1 MSMYDLIIK
10 NNKLFDLINKQNG
23 QQMQLSPYEL
33 INLIFHNNDN
43 MWNIR
48 CYNLFNSVYSIRESF
63 KTEILTN
70 PTLEIKRMTDFD
82 YAQYLFFKCLY
93 MTSESNITNINYKSN
108 DKHISRLPASFYFV
122 LPGYIEYCY
131 LNKNNFQEDKEQLHI
146 RSNDVS
152 NTFIQH
158 QETQRLIN
166 EVLDNC
172 EEWHPAAIAEMMEKI
187 DVLANI
193 EIDKFMKLDIY
204 DYNNDFITKYPFMKQ
219 ETEKRILLTE
229 ILKNKNHVLFR
240 ELFSQSLYN
249 KNVVGN
255 KYIDYEEIL
264 DLYDFIVGKINKFK
278 YEKLQQIKEQHNHSS
293 QHNKLNESIAKN
305 EDTSES
311 EVVEKSYEERLLQ
324 AIKQSQ
330 STTISE
336 YYYYFIQEYIIAR
349 YLTLVH
355 GYKRDDKTFFLTD
368 MRRTENDDVEHNRI
382 MTSLLKR

>member
-1 MSMYDLIIK
+1 MYDLIIK

-48 CYNLFNSVYSIRESF
+48 CYNLFNSVYLIRESF

-70 PTLEIKRMTDFD
+70 PTLEIKRITDFD
-82 YAQYLFFKCLY
+82 YSQYLFFKCLY
-93 MTSESNITNINYKSN
+93 MTSESNINCKTNNKY
-108 DKHISRLPASFYFV
+108 ISVLPASFYFA
-122 LPGYIEYCY
+122 LPGYMEYCY
-131 LNKNNFQEDKEQLHI
+131 LSKNNFQEDKEQLHI

-152 NTFIQH
+152 NTLIQH
-158 QETQRLIN
+158 QETQRLIS
-166 EVLDNC
+166 EVLDSC

-204 DYNNDFITKYPFMKQ
+204 DYNNDFITKYPFIKQ
-219 ETEKRILLTE
+219 ETEKKILLTE
-229 ILKNKNHVLFR
+229 ILKNKNHILFR
-240 ELFSQSLYN
+240 ELFGESLYN
-249 KNVVGN
+249 KKVAGN

-264 DLYDFIVGKINKFK
+264 DLYDFIVGKINKFRTN
-278 YEKLQQIKEQHNHSS
+278 KLEELKQIKEQRKQNS
-293 QHNKLNESIAKN
+293 QCNRPNEIVDVS
-305 EDTSES
+305 
-311 EVVEKSYEERLLQ
+311 KSYEKRILQ
-324 AIKQSQ
+324 AIKQTQ
-330 STTISE
+330 STTTSE
-336 YYYYFIQEYIIAR
+336 YYYYFIQEYIVAR
-349 YLTLVH
+349 YLTLIH

-382 MTSLLKR
+382 MASLLKK

>member
-10 NNKLFDLINKQNG
+10 NDKLFDLINKQNSN
-23 QQMQLSPYEL
+23 QMQLSPYDL
-33 INLIFHNNDN
+33 ISLVFHNNDN

-48 CYNLFNSVYSIRESF
+48 CYNLFQSVYTIRESF

-70 PTLEIKRMTDFD
+70 PTLEIKRITDFD
-82 YAQYLFFKCLY
+82 YAQYLFFKSLY
-93 MTSESNITNINYKSN
+93 LKS
-108 DKHISRLPASFYFV
+108 DKISGTPATFYFV
-122 LPGYIEYCY
+122 LPGYLEYCY
-131 LNKNNFQEDKEQLHI
+131 LSNINAQNDKEQLHI

-152 NTFIQH
+152 DTLIQH
-158 QETQRLIN
+158 QETQRLIK
-166 EVLDNC
+166 EVLDSC
-172 EEWHPAAIAEMMEKI
+172 EEWHYQSVAEMMEKI
-187 DVLANI
+187 DILANI

-240 ELFSQSLYN
+240 ELFSESLYN

-264 DLYDFIVGKINKFK
+264 DLYDFIIGKINKFRL
-278 YEKLQQIKEQHNHSS
+278 EKLQEIKEQRKQNS
-293 QHNKLNESIAKN
+293 QSNKLNES
-305 EDTSES
+305 
-311 EVVEKSYEERLLQ
+311 YEEKLLQ

-330 STTISE
+330 STTTSE
-336 YYYYFIQEYIIAR
+336 YYYYFIQEYIVAR

-382 MTSLLKR
+382 MASLLKK

>member
-10 NNKLFDLINKQNG
+10 NNKLFDLINKQNSN
-23 QQMQLSPYEL
+23 QMQLSPYDL
-33 INLIFHNNDN
+33 ISLVFHNNDN

-48 CYNLFNSVYSIRESF
+48 CYNLFNSVYLIRESF

-70 PTLEIKRMTDFD
+70 PTLEIKRITDFD
-82 YAQYLFFKCLY
+82 YSQYLFFKCLY
-93 MTSESNITNINYKSN
+93 MTSESNINCKTNNKY
-108 DKHISRLPASFYFV
+108 ISVLPASFYFA
-122 LPGYIEYCY
+122 LPGYMEYCY
-131 LNKNNFQEDKEQLHI
+131 LSKNNFQEDKEQLHI

-152 NTFIQH
+152 NTLIQH
-158 QETQRLIN
+158 QETQRLIS
-166 EVLDNC
+166 EVLDSC

-240 ELFSQSLYN
+240 DLFGESLYN
-249 KNVVGN
+249 KNVTGN

-264 DLYDFIVGKINKFK
+264 DLYDFIIGKINKFRTN
-278 YEKLQQIKEQHNHSS
+278 KLEELKKIKEQRKKSS
-293 QHNKLNESIAKN
+293 HCNRQNEIVDVSQ
-305 EDTSES
+305 
-311 EVVEKSYEERLLQ
+311 SYEERILQ
-324 AIKQSQ
+324 AIKQTQ
-330 STTISE
+330 STTTSE
-336 YYYYFIQEYIIAR
+336 YYYYFIQEYIVAR

-355 GYKRDDKTFFLTD
+355 GYKRDNKTFFLTD

-382 MTSLLKR
+382 MASLLKK

>member
-48 CYNLFNSVYSIRESF
+48 CYNLFNSVYLIRESF

-70 PTLEIKRMTDFD
+70 PTLEIKRITDFD
-82 YAQYLFFKCLY
+82 YSQYLFFKCLY
-93 MTSESNITNINYKSN
+93 MTSESNINCKTNNKY
-108 DKHISRLPASFYFV
+108 ISVLPASFYFA
-122 LPGYIEYCY
+122 LPGYMEYCY
-131 LNKNNFQEDKEQLHI
+131 LSKNNFQEDKEQLHI

-152 NTFIQH
+152 NTLIQH
-158 QETQRLIN
+158 QETQRLIS
-166 EVLDNC
+166 EVLDSC

-240 ELFSQSLYN
+240 ELFGESLYN
-249 KNVVGN
+249 KKVAGN

-264 DLYDFIVGKINKFK
+264 DLYDFIVGKINKFRTN
-278 YEKLQQIKEQHNHSS
+278 KLEELKQIKEQRKQNS
-293 QHNKLNESIAKN
+293 QCNRPNEIVDVS
-305 EDTSES
+305 
-311 EVVEKSYEERLLQ
+311 KSYEKRILQ
-324 AIKQSQ
+324 AIKQTQ
-330 STTISE
+330 STTTSE
-336 YYYYFIQEYIIAR
+336 YYYYFIQEYIVAR

-355 GYKRDDKTFFLTD
+355 GYKRDDKTFFLND

-382 MTSLLKR
+382 MASLLKR

>member
-1 MSMYDLIIK
+1 MYDLIIK
-10 NNKLFDLINKQNG
+10 NNKLFDLINKQNSN
-23 QQMQLSPYEL
+23 QMQLSPYDL
-33 INLIFHNNDN
+33 ISLVFHNNDN

-48 CYNLFNSVYSIRESF
+48 CYNLFNSVYLIRESF

-70 PTLEIKRMTDFD
+70 PTLEIKRITDFD
-82 YAQYLFFKCLY
+82 YSQYLFFKCLY
-93 MTSESNITNINYKSN
+93 MTSESNINCKTNNKY
-108 DKHISRLPASFYFV
+108 ISVLPASFYFA
-122 LPGYIEYCY
+122 LPGYMEYCY
-131 LNKNNFQEDKEQLHI
+131 LSKNNFQEDKEQLHI

-152 NTFIQH
+152 NTLIQH
-158 QETQRLIN
+158 QETQRLIS
-166 EVLDNC
+166 EVLDSC

-240 ELFSQSLYN
+240 ELFGESLYN
-249 KNVVGN
+249 KKVAGN

-264 DLYDFIVGKINKFK
+264 DLYDFIVGKINKFRTN
-278 YEKLQQIKEQHNHSS
+278 KLEELKQIKEQRKQNS
-293 QHNKLNESIAKN
+293 QCNRPNEIVDVS
-305 EDTSES
+305 
-311 EVVEKSYEERLLQ
+311 KSYEKRILQ
-324 AIKQSQ
+324 AIKQTQ
-330 STTISE
+330 STTTSE
-336 YYYYFIQEYIIAR
+336 YYYYFIQEYIVAR

-382 MTSLLKR
+382 MASLLKK

>member
-48 CYNLFNSVYSIRESF
+48 CYNLFNSVYLIRESF

-70 PTLEIKRMTDFD
+70 PTLEIKRITDFD
-82 YAQYLFFKCLY
+82 YSQYLFFKCLY
-93 MTSESNITNINYKSN
+93 MTSESNINCKTNNKY
-108 DKHISRLPASFYFV
+108 ISVLPASFYFA
-122 LPGYIEYCY
+122 LPGYMEYCY
-131 LNKNNFQEDKEQLHI
+131 LSKNNFQEDKEQLHI

-152 NTFIQH
+152 NTLIQH
-158 QETQRLIN
+158 QETQRLIS
-166 EVLDNC
+166 EVLDSC

-219 ETEKRILLTE
+219 ETEKQILLTE
-229 ILKNKNHVLFR
+229 ILKNKNHILFR
-240 ELFSQSLYN
+240 ELFGESLYN
-249 KNVVGN
+249 KKVAGN

-264 DLYDFIVGKINKFK
+264 DLYDFIVGKINKFRTN
-278 YEKLQQIKEQHNHSS
+278 KLEELKQIKEQRKQNS
-293 QHNKLNESIAKN
+293 QCNRPNEIVDVS
-305 EDTSES
+305 
-311 EVVEKSYEERLLQ
+311 KSYEKRILQ
-324 AIKQSQ
+324 AIKQTQ
-330 STTISE
+330 STTTSE
-336 YYYYFIQEYIIAR
+336 YYYYFIQEYIVAR

-382 MTSLLKR
+382 MASLLKK

>member
-33 INLIFHNNDN
+33 INLIFHNNNN

-48 CYNLFNSVYSIRESF
+48 CYNLFNSVYLIRESF

-70 PTLEIKRMTDFD
+70 PTLEIKRITDFD
-82 YAQYLFFKCLY
+82 YSQYLFFKCLY
-93 MTSESNITNINYKSN
+93 MTSESNINCKTNNKY
-108 DKHISRLPASFYFV
+108 ISVLPASFYFA
-122 LPGYIEYCY
+122 LPGYMEYCY
-131 LNKNNFQEDKEQLHI
+131 LSKNNFQEDKEQLHI

-152 NTFIQH
+152 NTLIQH
-158 QETQRLIN
+158 QETQRLIS
-166 EVLDNC
+166 EVLDSC

-219 ETEKRILLTE
+219 ETEKQILLTE
-229 ILKNKNHVLFR
+229 ILKNKNHILFR
-240 ELFSQSLYN
+240 ELFGESLYN
-249 KNVVGN
+249 KKVAGN

-264 DLYDFIVGKINKFK
+264 DLYDFIVGKINKFRTN
-278 YEKLQQIKEQHNHSS
+278 KLEELKQIKEQRKQNS
-293 QHNKLNESIAKN
+293 QCNRPNEIVDVS
-305 EDTSES
+305 
-311 EVVEKSYEERLLQ
+311 KSYEKRILQ
-324 AIKQSQ
+324 AIKQTQ
-330 STTISE
+330 STTTSE
-336 YYYYFIQEYIIAR
+336 YYYYFIQEYIVAR

-382 MTSLLKR
+382 MASLLKK

>member
-1 MSMYDLIIK
+1 MYDLIIK

-48 CYNLFNSVYSIRESF
+48 CYNLFNSVYLIRESF

-70 PTLEIKRMTDFD
+70 PTLEIKRITDFD
-82 YAQYLFFKCLY
+82 YSQYLFFKCLY
-93 MTSESNITNINYKSN
+93 MTSESNINCKTNNKY
-108 DKHISRLPASFYFV
+108 ISVLPASFYFA
-122 LPGYIEYCY
+122 LPGYMEYCY
-131 LNKNNFQEDKEQLHI
+131 LSKNNFQEDKEQLHI

-152 NTFIQH
+152 NTLIQH
-158 QETQRLIN
+158 QETQRLIS
-166 EVLDNC
+166 EVLDSC

-240 ELFSQSLYN
+240 ELFGESLYN
-249 KNVVGN
+249 KKVAGN

-264 DLYDFIVGKINKFK
+264 DLYDFIVGKINKFRTN
-278 YEKLQQIKEQHNHSS
+278 KLEELKQIKEQRKQNS
-293 QHNKLNESIAKN
+293 QCNRPNEIVDVS
-305 EDTSES
+305 
-311 EVVEKSYEERLLQ
+311 KSYEKRILQ
-324 AIKQSQ
+324 AIKQTQ
-330 STTISE
+330 STTTSE
-336 YYYYFIQEYIIAR
+336 YYYYFIQEYIVAR

-368 MRRTENDDVEHNRI
+368 MKRVDNDDVEHNRI
-382 MTSLLKR
+382 MASLLKQ

>member
-1 MSMYDLIIK
+1 MYDLIIK

-48 CYNLFNSVYSIRESF
+48 CYNLFNSVYLIRESF

-70 PTLEIKRMTDFD
+70 PTLEIKRITDFD
-82 YAQYLFFKCLY
+82 YSQYLFFKCLY
-93 MTSESNITNINYKSN
+93 MTSESNINCKTNNKY
-108 DKHISRLPASFYFV
+108 ISVLPASFYFA
-122 LPGYIEYCY
+122 LPGYMEYCY
-131 LNKNNFQEDKEQLHI
+131 LSKNNFQEDKEQLHI

-152 NTFIQH
+152 NTLIQH
-158 QETQRLIN
+158 QETQRLIS
-166 EVLDNC
+166 EVLDSC

-219 ETEKRILLTE
+219 ETEKQILLTE
-229 ILKNKNHVLFR
+229 ILKNKNHILFR
-240 ELFSQSLYN
+240 ELFGESLYN
-249 KNVVGN
+249 KKVAGN

-264 DLYDFIVGKINKFK
+264 DLYDFIVGKINKFRTN
-278 YEKLQQIKEQHNHSS
+278 KLEELKQIKEQRKQNS
-293 QHNKLNESIAKN
+293 QCNRPNEIVDVS
-305 EDTSES
+305 
-311 EVVEKSYEERLLQ
+311 KSYEKRILQ
-324 AIKQSQ
+324 AIKQTQ
-330 STTISE
+330 STTTSE
-336 YYYYFIQEYIIAR
+336 YYYYFIQEYIVAR

-382 MTSLLKR
+382 MASLLKK

>member
-48 CYNLFNSVYSIRESF
+48 CYNLFNSVYLIRESF

-70 PTLEIKRMTDFD
+70 PTLEIKRITDFD
-82 YAQYLFFKCLY
+82 YSQYLFFKCLY
-93 MTSESNITNINYKSN
+93 MTSESNINCKTNNKY
-108 DKHISRLPASFYFV
+108 ISVLPASFYFA
-122 LPGYIEYCY
+122 LPGYMEYCY
-131 LNKNNFQEDKEQLHI
+131 LSKNNFQEDKEQLHI

-152 NTFIQH
+152 NTLIQH
-158 QETQRLIN
+158 QETQRLIS
-166 EVLDNC
+166 EVLDSC

-204 DYNNDFITKYPFMKQ
+204 DYNNDFITKYPFIKQ
-219 ETEKRILLTE
+219 ETEKKILLTE
-229 ILKNKNHVLFR
+229 ILKNKNHILFR
-240 ELFSQSLYN
+240 ELFGESLYN
-249 KNVVGN
+249 KKVAGN

-264 DLYDFIVGKINKFK
+264 DLYDFIVGKINKFRTN
-278 YEKLQQIKEQHNHSS
+278 KLEELKQIKEQRKQNS
-293 QHNKLNESIAKN
+293 QCNRPNEIVDVS
-305 EDTSES
+305 
-311 EVVEKSYEERLLQ
+311 KSYEKRILQ
-324 AIKQSQ
+324 AIKQTQ
-330 STTISE
+330 STTTSE
-336 YYYYFIQEYIIAR
+336 YYYYFIQEYIVAR
-349 YLTLVH
+349 YLTLIH

-382 MTSLLKR
+382 MASLLKK

>member
-1 MSMYDLIIK
+1 MYDLIIK

-48 CYNLFNSVYSIRESF
+48 CYNLFNSVYLIRESF

-70 PTLEIKRMTDFD
+70 PTLEIKRITDFD
-82 YAQYLFFKCLY
+82 YSQYLFFKCLY
-93 MTSESNITNINYKSN
+93 MTSESNINCKTNNKY
-108 DKHISRLPASFYFV
+108 ISVLPASFYFA
-122 LPGYIEYCY
+122 LPGYMEYCY
-131 LNKNNFQEDKEQLHI
+131 LSKNNFQEDKEQLHI

-152 NTFIQH
+152 NTLIQH
-158 QETQRLIN
+158 QETQRLIS
-166 EVLDNC
+166 EVLDSC

-240 ELFSQSLYN
+240 ELFNETLYN
-249 KNVVGN
+249 KNVFEN

-264 DLYDFIVGKINKFK
+264 NLYDFIIGKINKFRSV
-278 YEKLQQIKEQHNHSS
+278 KLQQIKEQCKQNS
-293 QHNKLNESIAKN
+293 QTNKLNESVAETVAK
-305 EDTSES
+305 T
-311 EVVEKSYEERLLQ
+311 YEERLLQ
-324 AIKQSQ
+324 AIKQTQ
-330 STTISE
+330 STTTSE
-336 YYYYFIQEYIIAR
+336 YYYYFIQEYIVAR

-382 MTSLLKR
+382 MASLLKK

>member
-1 MSMYDLIIK
+1 MYDLIIK

-33 INLIFHNNDN
+33 INLIFHNNNN

-48 CYNLFNSVYSIRESF
+48 CYNLFNSVYLIRESF

-70 PTLEIKRMTDFD
+70 PTLEIKRITDFD
-82 YAQYLFFKCLY
+82 YSQYLFFKCLY
-93 MTSESNITNINYKSN
+93 MTSESNINCKTNNKY
-108 DKHISRLPASFYFV
+108 ISVLPASFYFA
-122 LPGYIEYCY
+122 LPGYMEYCY
-131 LNKNNFQEDKEQLHI
+131 LSKNNFQEDKEQLHI

-152 NTFIQH
+152 NTLIQH
-158 QETQRLIN
+158 QETQRLIS
-166 EVLDNC
+166 EVLDSC

-219 ETEKRILLTE
+219 ETEKQILLTE
-229 ILKNKNHVLFR
+229 ILKNKNHILFR
-240 ELFSQSLYN
+240 ELFGESLYN
-249 KNVVGN
+249 KKVAGN

-264 DLYDFIVGKINKFK
+264 DLYDFIVGKINKFRTN
-278 YEKLQQIKEQHNHSS
+278 KLEELKQIKEQRKQNS
-293 QHNKLNESIAKN
+293 QCNRPNEIVDVS
-305 EDTSES
+305 
-311 EVVEKSYEERLLQ
+311 KSYEKRILQ
-324 AIKQSQ
+324 AIKQTQ
-330 STTISE
+330 STTTSE
-336 YYYYFIQEYIIAR
+336 YYYYFIQEYIVAR

-382 MTSLLKR
+382 MASLLKK

>member
-10 NNKLFDLINKQNG
+10 NDKLFDLINKQNSN
-23 QQMQLSPYEL
+23 QMQLSPYDL
-33 INLIFHNNDN
+33 ISLVFHNNDN

-48 CYNLFNSVYSIRESF
+48 CYNLLQSVYAIRESF

-70 PTLEIKRMTDFD
+70 PALEIKRITDFD

-93 MTSESNITNINYKSN
+93 MKSESNINCKSN
-108 DKHISRLPASFYFV
+108 DKYISVLPASFYFA
-122 LPGYIEYCY
+122 LPGYMEYCY
-131 LNKNNFQEDKEQLHI
+131 LSNIDAQNDKEQLHI

-152 NTFIQH
+152 DTFIQH
-158 QETQRLIN
+158 QETQRLIS
-166 EVLDNC
+166 EVLDSC
-172 EEWHPAAIAEMMEKI
+172 EEWHYKAVAEMMEKI

-240 ELFSQSLYN
+240 ELFSESLYN

-264 DLYDFIVGKINKFK
+264 DLYDFIIGKINKFRL
-278 YEKLQQIKEQHNHSS
+278 EKLQEIKEQRKQNS
-293 QHNKLNESIAKN
+293 QPNKLNES
-305 EDTSES
+305 ES
-311 EVVEKSYEERLLQ
+311 GAVEKSYEERLLQ

-330 STTISE
+330 STTTSE
-336 YYYYFIQEYIIAR
+336 YYYYFIQEYIVAR

-382 MTSLLKR
+382 MASLLKK

>member
-1 MSMYDLIIK
+1 MYDLIIK

-48 CYNLFNSVYSIRESF
+48 CYNLFNSVYLIRESF

-70 PTLEIKRMTDFD
+70 PTLEIKRITDFD
-82 YAQYLFFKCLY
+82 YSQYLFFKCLY
-93 MTSESNITNINYKSN
+93 MTSESNINCKTNNKY
-108 DKHISRLPASFYFV
+108 ISVLPASFYFA
-122 LPGYIEYCY
+122 LPGYMEYCY
-131 LNKNNFQEDKEQLHI
+131 LSKNNFQEDKEQLHI

-152 NTFIQH
+152 DTFIQH
-158 QETQRLIN
+158 QETQRLIS
-166 EVLDNC
+166 EVLDSC

-204 DYNNDFITKYPFMKQ
+204 DYNNDFITKYPFIKQ
-219 ETEKRILLTE
+219 ETEKQILLTE
-229 ILKNKNHVLFR
+229 ILKNKNHILFR
-240 ELFSQSLYN
+240 ELFGESLYN
-249 KNVVGN
+249 KKVAGN

-264 DLYDFIVGKINKFK
+264 DLYDFIVGKINKFRTN
-278 YEKLQQIKEQHNHSS
+278 KLEELKQIKEQRKQNS
-293 QHNKLNESIAKN
+293 QCNRPNEIVDVS
-305 EDTSES
+305 
-311 EVVEKSYEERLLQ
+311 KSYEKRILQ
-324 AIKQSQ
+324 AIKQTQ
-330 STTISE
+330 STTTSE
-336 YYYYFIQEYIIAR
+336 YYYYFIQEYIVAR

-382 MTSLLKR
+382 MASLLKR

>member
-48 CYNLFNSVYSIRESF
+48 CYNLFNSVYLIRESF

-70 PTLEIKRMTDFD
+70 PTLEIKRITDFD
-82 YAQYLFFKCLY
+82 YSQYLFFKCLY
-93 MTSESNITNINYKSN
+93 MTSESNINCKTNNKY
-108 DKHISRLPASFYFV
+108 ISVLPASFYFA
-122 LPGYIEYCY
+122 LPGYMEYCY
-131 LNKNNFQEDKEQLHI
+131 LSKNNFQEDKEQLHI

-152 NTFIQH
+152 NTLIQH
-158 QETQRLIN
+158 QETQRLIS
-166 EVLDNC
+166 EVLDSC

-204 DYNNDFITKYPFMKQ
+204 DYNNDFITKYPFIKQ
-219 ETEKRILLTE
+219 ETEKQILLTE
-229 ILKNKNHVLFR
+229 ILKNKNHILFR
-240 ELFSQSLYN
+240 ELFGESLYN
-249 KNVVGN
+249 KKVAGN

-264 DLYDFIVGKINKFK
+264 DLYDFIVGKINKFRTN
-278 YEKLQQIKEQHNHSS
+278 KLEELKQIKEQRKQNS
-293 QHNKLNESIAKN
+293 QCNRPNEIVDVS
-305 EDTSES
+305 
-311 EVVEKSYEERLLQ
+311 KSYEKRILQ
-324 AIKQSQ
+324 AIKQTQ
-330 STTISE
+330 STTTSE
-336 YYYYFIQEYIIAR
+336 YYYYFIQEYIVAR

-382 MTSLLKR
+382 MASLLKK

>member
-1 MSMYDLIIK
+1 MYDLIIK

-48 CYNLFNSVYSIRESF
+48 CYNLFNSVYLIRESF

-70 PTLEIKRMTDFD
+70 PTLEIKRITDFD
-82 YAQYLFFKCLY
+82 YSQYLFFKCLY
-93 MTSESNITNINYKSN
+93 MTSESNINCKTNNKY
-108 DKHISRLPASFYFV
+108 ISVLPASFYFA
-122 LPGYIEYCY
+122 LPGYMEYCY
-131 LNKNNFQEDKEQLHI
+131 LSKNNFQEDKEQLHI

-152 NTFIQH
+152 NTLIQH
-158 QETQRLIN
+158 QETQRLIS
-166 EVLDNC
+166 EVLDSC

-219 ETEKRILLTE
+219 ETEKQILLTE
-229 ILKNKNHVLFR
+229 ILKNKNNILFR
-240 ELFSQSLYN
+240 ELFGESLYN
-249 KNVVGN
+249 KKVAGN

-264 DLYDFIVGKINKFK
+264 DLYDFIVGKINKFRTN
-278 YEKLQQIKEQHNHSS
+278 KLEELKQIKEQRKQNS
-293 QHNKLNESIAKN
+293 QCNRPNEIVDVS
-305 EDTSES
+305 
-311 EVVEKSYEERLLQ
+311 KSYEKRILQ
-324 AIKQSQ
+324 AIKQTQ
-330 STTISE
+330 STTTSE
-336 YYYYFIQEYIIAR
+336 YYYYFIQEYIVAR

-382 MTSLLKR
+382 MASLLKK

>member
-1 MSMYDLIIK
+1 MYDLIIK

-48 CYNLFNSVYSIRESF
+48 CYNLFNSVYLIRESF

-70 PTLEIKRMTDFD
+70 PTLEIKRITDFD
-82 YAQYLFFKCLY
+82 YSQYLFFKCLY
-93 MTSESNITNINYKSN
+93 MTSESNINCKTNNKY
-108 DKHISRLPASFYFV
+108 ISVLPASFYFA
-122 LPGYIEYCY
+122 LPGYMEYCY
-131 LNKNNFQEDKEQLHI
+131 LSKNNFQEDKEQLHI

-152 NTFIQH
+152 NTLIQH
-158 QETQRLIN
+158 QETQRLIS
-166 EVLDNC
+166 EVLDSC

-204 DYNNDFITKYPFMKQ
+204 DYNNDFITKYPFIKQ
-219 ETEKRILLTE
+219 ETEKQILLTE
-229 ILKNKNHVLFR
+229 ILKNKNHILFR
-240 ELFSQSLYN
+240 ELFGESLYN
-249 KNVVGN
+249 KKVAGN

-264 DLYDFIVGKINKFK
+264 DLYDFIVGKINKFRTN
-278 YEKLQQIKEQHNHSS
+278 KLEELKQIKEQRKQNS
-293 QHNKLNESIAKN
+293 QCNRPNEIVDVS
-305 EDTSES
+305 
-311 EVVEKSYEERLLQ
+311 KSYEKRILQ
-324 AIKQSQ
+324 AIKQTQ
-330 STTISE
+330 STTTSE
-336 YYYYFIQEYIIAR
+336 YYYYFIQEYIVAR

-382 MTSLLKR
+382 MTSLLKK

>member
-1 MSMYDLIIK
+1 MYDLIIK

-48 CYNLFNSVYSIRESF
+48 CYNLFNSVYLIRESF

-70 PTLEIKRMTDFD
+70 PTLEIKRITDFD
-82 YAQYLFFKCLY
+82 YSQYLFFKCLY
-93 MTSESNITNINYKSN
+93 MTSESNINCKTNNKY
-108 DKHISRLPASFYFV
+108 ISVLPASFYFA
-122 LPGYIEYCY
+122 LPGYMEYCY
-131 LNKNNFQEDKEQLHI
+131 LSKNNFQEDKEQLHI

-152 NTFIQH
+152 NTLIQH
-158 QETQRLIN
+158 QETQRLIS
-166 EVLDNC
+166 EVLDSC

-229 ILKNKNHVLFR
+229 ILKNKNHILFR
-240 ELFSQSLYN
+240 ELFGESLYN
-249 KNVVGN
+249 KKVAEN

-264 DLYDFIVGKINKFK
+264 DLYDFIVGKINKFRTN
-278 YEKLQQIKEQHNHSS
+278 KLEELKQIKEQRKQNS
-293 QHNKLNESIAKN
+293 QCNRPNEIVDVS
-305 EDTSES
+305 
-311 EVVEKSYEERLLQ
+311 KSYEKRILQ
-324 AIKQSQ
+324 AIKQTQ
-330 STTISE
+330 STTTSE
-336 YYYYFIQEYIIAR
+336 YYYYFIQEYIVAR

-382 MTSLLKR
+382 IASLLKR

>member
-48 CYNLFNSVYSIRESF
+48 CYNLFNSVYLIRESF

-70 PTLEIKRMTDFD
+70 PTLEIKRITDFD
-82 YAQYLFFKCLY
+82 YSQYLFFKCLY
-93 MTSESNITNINYKSN
+93 MTSESNINCKTNNKY
-108 DKHISRLPASFYFV
+108 ISVLPASFYFA
-122 LPGYIEYCY
+122 LPGYMEYCY
-131 LNKNNFQEDKEQLHI
+131 LSKNNFQEDKEQLHI

-152 NTFIQH
+152 NTLIQH
-158 QETQRLIN
+158 QETQRLIS
-166 EVLDNC
+166 EVLDSC

-204 DYNNDFITKYPFMKQ
+204 DYNNDFITKYPFIKQ
-219 ETEKRILLTE
+219 ETEKQILLTE
-229 ILKNKNHVLFR
+229 ILKNKNHILFR
-240 ELFSQSLYN
+240 ELFGESLYN
-249 KNVVGN
+249 KKVAGN

-264 DLYDFIVGKINKFK
+264 DLYDFIVGKINKFRTN
-278 YEKLQQIKEQHNHSS
+278 KLEELKQIKEQRKQNS
-293 QHNKLNESIAKN
+293 QCNRPNEIVDVS
-305 EDTSES
+305 
-311 EVVEKSYEERLLQ
+311 KSYEKRILQ
-324 AIKQSQ
+324 AIKQTQ
-330 STTISE
+330 STTTSE
-336 YYYYFIQEYIIAR
+336 YYYYFIQEYIVAR

-382 MTSLLKR
+382 MASLLKR

>member
-1 MSMYDLIIK
+1 MYDLIIK

-48 CYNLFNSVYSIRESF
+48 CYNLFNSVYLIRESF

-70 PTLEIKRMTDFD
+70 PTLEIKRITDFD
-82 YAQYLFFKCLY
+82 YSQYLFFKCLY
-93 MTSESNITNINYKSN
+93 MTSESNINCKTNNKY
-108 DKHISRLPASFYFV
+108 ISVLPASFYFA
-122 LPGYIEYCY
+122 LPGYMEYCY
-131 LNKNNFQEDKEQLHI
+131 LSKNNFQEDKEQLHI

-152 NTFIQH
+152 NTLIQH
-158 QETQRLIN
+158 QETQRLIS
-166 EVLDNC
+166 EVLDSC

-204 DYNNDFITKYPFMKQ
+204 DYNNDFITKYPFIKQ
-219 ETEKRILLTE
+219 ETEKQILLTE
-229 ILKNKNHVLFR
+229 ILKNKNHILFR
-240 ELFSQSLYN
+240 ELFGESLYN
-249 KNVVGN
+249 KKVAGN

-264 DLYDFIVGKINKFK
+264 DLYDFIVGKINKFRTN
-278 YEKLQQIKEQHNHSS
+278 KLEELKQIKEQRKQNS
-293 QHNKLNESIAKN
+293 QCNRPNEIVDVS
-305 EDTSES
+305 
-311 EVVEKSYEERLLQ
+311 KSYEKRILQ
-324 AIKQSQ
+324 AIKQTQ
-330 STTISE
+330 STTTSE
-336 YYYYFIQEYIIAR
+336 YYYYFIQEYIVAR

-382 MTSLLKR
+382 MASLLKR

>member
-48 CYNLFNSVYSIRESF
+48 CYNLFNSVYLIRESF

-70 PTLEIKRMTDFD
+70 PTLEIKRITDFD
-82 YAQYLFFKCLY
+82 YSQYLFFKCLY
-93 MTSESNITNINYKSN
+93 MTSESNINCKTNNKY
-108 DKHISRLPASFYFV
+108 ISVLPASFYFA
-122 LPGYIEYCY
+122 LPGYMEYCY
-131 LNKNNFQEDKEQLHI
+131 LSKNNFQEDKEQLHI

-152 NTFIQH
+152 NTLIQH
-158 QETQRLIN
+158 QETQRLIS
-166 EVLDNC
+166 EVLDSC

-240 ELFSQSLYN
+240 ELFNETLYN
-249 KNVVGN
+249 KNVFEN

-264 DLYDFIVGKINKFK
+264 NLYDFIIGKINKFRSV
-278 YEKLQQIKEQHNHSS
+278 KLQQIKEQCKQNS
-293 QHNKLNESIAKN
+293 QTNKLNESVAETVAK
-305 EDTSES
+305 T
-311 EVVEKSYEERLLQ
+311 YEERLLQ
-324 AIKQSQ
+324 AIKQTQ
-330 STTISE
+330 STTTSE
-336 YYYYFIQEYIIAR
+336 YYYYFIQEYIVAR

-382 MTSLLKR
+382 MASLLKK

>member
-1 MSMYDLIIK
+1 MYDLIIK
-10 NNKLFDLINKQNG
+10 NDKLFDLINKQNSN
-23 QQMQLSPYEL
+23 QMQLSPYDL
-33 INLIFHNNDN
+33 ISLVFHNNDN

-48 CYNLFNSVYSIRESF
+48 CYNLLQSVYTIRESF

-70 PTLEIKRMTDFD
+70 PALEIKRITDFD

-93 MTSESNITNINYKSN
+93 MKSESNINCKSN
-108 DKHISRLPASFYFV
+108 DKYISVLPASFYFA
-122 LPGYIEYCY
+122 LPGYMEYCY
-131 LNKNNFQEDKEQLHI
+131 LSNIDAQNDKEQLHI
-146 RSNDVS
+146 RSNNVS
-152 NTFIQH
+152 DTLIQH
-158 QETQRLIN
+158 QETQRLIS
-166 EVLDNC
+166 EVLDSC
-172 EEWHPAAIAEMMEKI
+172 EEWHPTAIAEMMEKI

-240 ELFSQSLYN
+240 ELFGESLYN
-249 KNVVGN
+249 KKVAGN

-278 YEKLQQIKEQHNHSS
+278 YEKLQQIKEQRKQNS
-293 QHNKLNESIAKN
+293 QPNKLNES
-305 EDTSES
+305 ES
-311 EVVEKSYEERLLQ
+311 GAVERSYEERLLQ

-330 STTISE
+330 STTTSE
-336 YYYYFIQEYIIAR
+336 YYYYFIQEYIVAR

-355 GYKRDDKTFFLTD
+355 GYKRDDKTFFLND

-382 MTSLLKR
+382 MASLLKR

>member
-1 MSMYDLIIK
+1 MYDLIIK

-48 CYNLFNSVYSIRESF
+48 CYNLFNSVYLIRESF
-63 KTEILTN
+63 KTEILNN
-70 PTLEIKRMTDFD
+70 PTLEIKRITDFD
-82 YAQYLFFKCLY
+82 YSQYLFFKCLY
-93 MTSESNITNINYKSN
+93 MTSESNINCKTNNKY
-108 DKHISRLPASFYFV
+108 ISVLPASFYFA
-122 LPGYIEYCY
+122 LPGYMEYCY
-131 LNKNNFQEDKEQLHI
+131 LSKNNFQEDKEQLHI

-152 NTFIQH
+152 NTLIQH
-158 QETQRLIN
+158 QETQRLIS
-166 EVLDNC
+166 EVLDSC

-219 ETEKRILLTE
+219 ETEKQILLTE
-229 ILKNKNHVLFR
+229 ILKNKNHILFR
-240 ELFSQSLYN
+240 ELFGESLYN
-249 KNVVGN
+249 KKVAGN

-264 DLYDFIVGKINKFK
+264 DLYDFIVGKINKFRTN
-278 YEKLQQIKEQHNHSS
+278 KLEELKQIKEQRKQNS
-293 QHNKLNESIAKN
+293 QCNRPNEIVDVS
-305 EDTSES
+305 
-311 EVVEKSYEERLLQ
+311 KSYEKRILQ
-324 AIKQSQ
+324 AIKQTQ
-330 STTISE
+330 STTTSE
-336 YYYYFIQEYIIAR
+336 YYYYFIQEYIVAR

-382 MTSLLKR
+382 MASLLKK

>member
-1 MSMYDLIIK
+1 MYDLIIK

-48 CYNLFNSVYSIRESF
+48 CYNLFNSVYLIRESF

-70 PTLEIKRMTDFD
+70 PTLEIKRITDFD
-82 YAQYLFFKCLY
+82 YSQYLFFKCLY
-93 MTSESNITNINYKSN
+93 MTSESNINCKTNNKY
-108 DKHISRLPASFYFV
+108 ISVLPASFYFA
-122 LPGYIEYCY
+122 LPGYMEYCY
-131 LNKNNFQEDKEQLHI
+131 LSKNNFQEDKEQLHI

-152 NTFIQH
+152 NTLIQH
-158 QETQRLIN
+158 QETQRLIS
-166 EVLDNC
+166 EVLDSC

-187 DVLANI
+187 DILANI

-204 DYNNDFITKYPFMKQ
+204 DYKNDFITKYPFMKQ

-240 ELFSQSLYN
+240 ELFGESLYN
-249 KNVVGN
+249 KKVAGN

-278 YEKLQQIKEQHNHSS
+278 YEKLQQIKEQRKQNS
-293 QHNKLNESIAKN
+293 QPNKLNES
-305 EDTSES
+305 ES
-311 EVVEKSYEERLLQ
+311 GAVEISYEERLLQ

-330 STTISE
+330 STTTSE

-355 GYKRDDKTFFLTD
+355 GYKRDEKTFFLTD

-382 MTSLLKR
+382 MASLLKR

>member
-1 MSMYDLIIK
+1 MYDLIIK

-48 CYNLFNSVYSIRESF
+48 CYNLFNSVYLIRESF

-70 PTLEIKRMTDFD
+70 PTLEIKRITDFD
-82 YAQYLFFKCLY
+82 YSQYLFFKCLY
-93 MTSESNITNINYKSN
+93 MTSESNINYKTN
-108 DKHISRLPASFYFV
+108 NKYISVLPASFYFA
-122 LPGYIEYCY
+122 LPGYMEYCY
-131 LNKNNFQEDKEQLHI
+131 LSKNNFQEDKEQLHI

-152 NTFIQH
+152 NTLIQH
-158 QETQRLIN
+158 QETRRLIN
-166 EVLDNC
+166 EVLDSC
-172 EEWHPAAIAEMMEKI
+172 EEWHPTAIAEMMEKI

-204 DYNNDFITKYPFMKQ
+204 DYNKDFITKYPFMKQ

-240 ELFSQSLYN
+240 ELFGESLYN
-249 KNVVGN
+249 KKVAGN

-264 DLYDFIVGKINKFK
+264 DLYDFIIGKINKFRL
-278 YEKLQQIKEQHNHSS
+278 EKLQEIKEQRKQNS
-293 QHNKLNESIAKN
+293 QPNKLNES
-305 EDTSES
+305 ES
-311 EVVEKSYEERLLQ
+311 GAVEKSYEERLLQ

-330 STTISE
+330 STTTSE
-336 YYYYFIQEYIIAR
+336 YYYYFIQEYIVAR

-382 MTSLLKR
+382 MASLLKK